1 MGRIS
6 DLTLVATTDSTA
18 QLSFTEVD
26 AGFGEAANYDVRV
39 GLPNADG
46 NDAMPVAR
54 GSCTGP
60 MAGGTIGA
68 NRTCAVEGLT
78 PATDYV
84 FRITAFRGSAESEA
98 WHPSRPAVGRTK
110 HARSRVASLTISPTD
125 VKTAIGETVQLEA
138 VPKDS
143 GGNALDR
150 RVTWASADSSLAI
163 VSSTG
168 AVMALKTGTTT
179 ITAASDQQTAQT
191 EVTITSTETVLP
203 SA

>member
-1 MGRIS
+1 
-6 DLTLVATTDSTA
+6 
-18 QLSFTEVD
+18 
-26 AGFGEAANYDVRV
+26 
-39 GLPNADG
+39 
-46 NDAMPVAR
+46 
-54 GSCTGP
+54 
-60 MAGGTIGA
+60 
-68 NRTCAVEGLT
+68 
-78 PATDYV
+78 
-84 FRITAFRGSAESEA
+84 
-98 WHPSRPAVGRTK
+98 
-110 HARSRVASLTISPTD
+110 
-125 VKTAIGETVQLEA
+125 VQLEA
-138 VPKDS
+138 VPKDG